1 MNMKKLLFV
10 LFFVILLASCGRQP
24 AEVTITQDAP
34 KVYASVATPLPTT
47 SAGTPINEDFHPD
60 VEMIDTPDSTCF
72 SAIGWDSGTGTL
84 VVTFRDSGASYAYDE
99 VPKSVWTELKNA
111 DSMGG
116 YYNKNIKGYY
126 DCVKLG

>member
-1 MNMKKLLFV
+1 MSKRISLIIAIVLCVLL
-10 LFFVILLASCGRQP
+10 LSSCGKTE
-24 AEVTITQDAP
+24 AEVKYI
-34 KVYASVATPLPTT
+34 SVAPTPMPTT

-72 SAIGWDSGTGTL
+72 SSIGWDASTGTL

-99 VPKSVWTELKNA
+99 IPRSVWDGLRNA

-116 YYNKNIKGYY
+116 YYNKNIKGHY